1 MMAELAKTDDATA
14 GQPQAFGAGA
24 GMAPMPVVRQPPT
37 GWARVRRAADSFG
50 DLFYIQFAAIRT
62 GWQWFFLMS
71 SVIPLGL
78 LTFLKFVATTANTT
92 TVLYYISGNVVI
104 SLMFNAL
111 GMLSGQL
118 SWARQNKTFDF
129 YAGLPVSR
137 TVLILAAVAVS
148 VLFSLPGMVVLTLLG
163 MWIFHLALTPSPL
176 VVVVLLLAPMAL
188 SGLGAVIGVLAPNQ
202 QVANVLSNLALV
214 VVMFLSPVLVRAS
227 ALPGILQITARVL
240 PPTYAVDALRQTLA
254 GRVTVGVGL
263 DLLVLLAFT
272 VGSLYVV
279 TTKLDWRSR

>member
-1 MMAELAKTDDATA
+1 MAELAQTDDDTA
-14 GQPQAFGAGA
+14 GQPQAFGARA
-24 GMAPMPVVRQPPT
+24 GTAPLPVVRQPPT
-37 GWARVRRAADSFG
+37 GWARLRRAADSFG

-62 GWQWFFLMS
+62 GWQWYFLMS

-129 YAGLPVSR
+129 YAGLPISR

-148 VLFSLPGMVVLTLLG
+148 VLFSLPGMIVLTLVG

-214 VVMFLSPVLVRAS
+214 VMFLSPVLVRAS
-227 ALPGILQITARVL
+227 ALPRILQITARLL
-240 PPTYAVDALRQTLA
+240 PPTYAADALRQTLA
-254 GRVTVGVGL
+254 GRVTMGVGI
-263 DLLVLLAFT
+263 DLLVMLAFT
-272 VGSLYVV
+272 VASLYVV